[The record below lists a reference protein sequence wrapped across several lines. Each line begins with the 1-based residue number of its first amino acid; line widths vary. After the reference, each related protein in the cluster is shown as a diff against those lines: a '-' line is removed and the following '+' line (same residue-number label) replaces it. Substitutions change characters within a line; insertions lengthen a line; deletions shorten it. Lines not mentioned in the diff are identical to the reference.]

1 MCRRDG
7 RSGSFGLRWAP
18 RAACALGLGLLA
30 LLSAGPSSASPWGA
44 GYLPDVRLTD
54 QDGNSRR
61 FYSDVLKGRIAVIA
75 FIYTS
80 CRDIC
85 PVVTARLAQVQDRLN
100 QDRLNQDRAAGAAG
114 ATGAAAAAEPV
125 FVAISIDPATDT
137 PARLKDYADAF
148 GVGPGFTFLT
158 GAPEDIALVRHKLG
172 ERSRKLVEHSRTLLL
187 YNDAT
192 GEWARDSAFGDLTVL
207 ATTIRAMNPAYSA
220 GSPAGQVGNQVGG
233 QVGGQGGSQV
243 AGQVGETSLAPDLP
257 GQSLFLKTCAACHTV
272 GGGVRVGPDLIG
284 LSGRRGR
291 DWLTAYI
298 TDPQRLRASGDP
310 AAEELARAYPAVR
323 MPNLSLSEADAADVL
338 AYVEART
345 YAAREA
351 AKDTAKDAAK
361 DAAKD
366 TAKDTAAAEA
376 GHHHHHH

>member
-1 MCRRDG
+1 M
-7 RSGSFGLRWAP
+7 
-18 RAACALGLGLLA
+18 
-30 LLSAGPSSASPWGA
+30 
-44 GYLPDVRLTD
+44 RLTD

-100 QDRLNQDRAAGAAG
+100 QDRLNQDKAAGAAS
-114 ATGAAAAAEPV
+114 EPV

-220 GSPAGQVGNQVGG
+220 GSPAGHVGG
-233 QVGGQGGSQV
+233 QVGEAHVG
-243 AGQVGETSLAPDLP
+243 GQVGEAHVGEAHVGEASLAPDLP

-351 AKDTAKDAAK
+351 ARDAARDTAQDA
-361 DAAKD
+361 
-366 TAKDTAAAEA
+366 TKDTAAAEA
-376 GHHHHHH
+376 GHHHHHHHH